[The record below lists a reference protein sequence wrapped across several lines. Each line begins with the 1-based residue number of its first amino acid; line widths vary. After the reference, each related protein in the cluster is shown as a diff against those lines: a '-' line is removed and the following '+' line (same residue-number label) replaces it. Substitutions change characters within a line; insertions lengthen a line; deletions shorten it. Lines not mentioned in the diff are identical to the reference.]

1 MVEFYMHR
9 SLPFFNVELAAW
21 YGTLITTP
29 LTVAE

>member
-21 YGTLITTP
+21 YGTL
-29 LTVAE
+29 